1 MNTKCTQNKNLLTM
15 LAGRRLPMLAGRRLP
30 SSVSRVASPAMRGV
44 LAPLAQRTPAFH
56 ESRESSSKAA
66 LSKMGTLSV
75 DPLANSQAVQVG
87 SRARRPRHSDTH
99 SPCLTALA
107 PSSQGVEFVLT
118 GLDRLVNWARKSSM
132 WPMTFGLA

>member
-1 MNTKCTQNKNLLTM
+1 M
-15 LAGRRLPMLAGRRLP
+15 LGPRAGRLSMLAGRRLP

-75 DPLANSQAVQVG
+75 DPLANSQAVQG
-87 SRARRPRHSDTH
+87 F
-99 SPCLTALA
+99 
-107 PSSQGVEFVLT
+107 EFVLT